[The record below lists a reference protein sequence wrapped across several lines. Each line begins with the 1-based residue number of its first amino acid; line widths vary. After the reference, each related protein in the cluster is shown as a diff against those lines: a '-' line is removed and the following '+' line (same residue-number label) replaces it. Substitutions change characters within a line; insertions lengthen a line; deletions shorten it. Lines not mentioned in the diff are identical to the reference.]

1 MALDSFTRRHFAWTA
16 AGWAAASSSP
26 ARGAADSRPNIVF
39 VIADDLRHDAL
50 GVTGSAVA
58 KTPHLDRLAA
68 EGARFTNFFCVTPL
82 CSPSRASFL
91 TGLYAHTHRVIN
103 NDKIGLTEISHTL
116 MTWPRLLRE
125 SGYETAYVGKWHMGL
140 DDSRR
145 PGFDHWVS
153 FKGQGV
159 YIDPVVNY
167 NGESRQLR
175 GYMTDYLN
183 QEAVNFVRR
192 KHARPFVLY
201 VSHKAVHIP
210 YLPAPRHDKLYS
222 DLPFELPAPPPGDL
236 EGKPML
242 TREIKEKVDVLRIE
256 GATPEP
262 PEPRRGRGRTP
273 DAVYK
278 DQLRCLSSVD
288 EGIGML
294 RHALADTGQL
304 DNTMF
309 IFTGDNGYLMGEH
322 GLFDNK
328 RLAYEPSIRL
338 PFLLRYPKLVKPG
351 TVRDHLMLNIDVM
364 PSMLELAGVQWP
376 EKVHGRSFLPFLRD
390 PSHPWRDSFLA
401 EYFLEKVGNRFP
413 DWQAVRTRQ
422 WKYIHYPTLNGMDEL
437 YNLAEDPKEL
447 ENRIQ
452 NPAAA
457 STLKELRELLRKH
470 LRDSS

>member
-1 MALDSFTRRHFAWTA
+1 MHRRAFLA
-16 AGWAAASSSP
+16 ASLAAAAP
-26 ARGAADSRPNIVF
+26 PPPTRPNIVF

-50 GVTGSAVA
+50 AATGSKIAQ
-58 KTPHLDRLAA
+58 TPNLDRLAA
-68 EGARFTNFFCVTPL
+68 EGARFSNFFCATPL

-91 TGLYAHTHRVIN
+91 TGLYPHSHRVIN
-103 NDKIGLTEISHTL
+103 NDKTGLTEISHTL

-125 SGYETAYVGKWHMGL
+125 SGYETAFIGKWHMGL

-153 FKGQGV
+153 FKGQGI

-183 QEAVNFVRR
+183 QEAAAFVRR
-192 KHARPFVLY
+192 KHSRPFVLY

-210 YLPAPRHDKLYS
+210 YLPAPRHDKLYAG
-222 DLPFELPAPPPGDL
+222 LPPFQLTPPPPGDL

-242 TREIKEKVDVLRIE
+242 TRKIGQRIDTLRIE

-262 PEPRRGRGRTP
+262 AESRRGRPRTP
-273 DAVYK
+273 DAVFK
-278 DQLRCLSSVD
+278 DQLRCLASVD

-294 RHALADTGQL
+294 RQALAATAQL
-304 DNTMF
+304 DNTVF

-328 RLAYEPSIRL
+328 RVAYEPSIRI

-351 TVRDHLMLNIDVM
+351 AVFDHLTLNIDVM
-364 PSMLELAGVQWP
+364 PTMLELARITWP
-376 EKVHGRSFLPFLRD
+376 DKLHGRSFLPLLKD
-390 PSHPWRDSFLA
+390 PQAPWRDSFFC
-401 EYFLEKVGNRFP
+401 EYFQEKAGIRFP
-413 DWQAVRTRQ
+413 DWQAVRTRH
-422 WKYIHYPTLNGMDEL
+422 WKYIHYTTLENMDEL
-437 YNLAEDPKEL
+437 YHLAEDPAEL
-447 ENRIQ
+447 RNRIHD
-452 NPAAA
+452 PAAA
-457 STLKELRELLRKH
+457 STLHELRQLLRQH
-470 LRDSS
+470 LQD

>member
-1 MALDSFTRRHFAWTA
+1 MDRRTFCA
-16 AGWAAASSSP
+16 AGLGAAASP
-26 ARGAADSRPNIVF
+26 VTAADSRPNIVF

-50 GVTGSAVA
+50 GVTGSKFA

-68 EGARFTNFFCVTPL
+68 EGARFTNFFCATPL

-125 SGYETAYVGKWHMGL
+125 SGYETAFVGKWHMGL

-183 QEAVNFVRR
+183 QEAVNYVRR
-192 KHARPFVLY
+192 KHSRPFVLY

-210 YLPAPRHDKLYS
+210 YLPAMRHDKLHA
-222 DLPFELPAPPPGDL
+222 ELPAFELKPPPPGDL

-242 TREIKEKVDVLRIE
+242 TRKLEERVDVLRIE

-262 PEPRRGRGRTP
+262 AEPRRGRGRTP
-273 DAVYK
+273 DAVFK
-278 DQLRCLSSVD
+278 DQLRCLASVD
-288 EGIGML
+288 DGIGML
-294 RHALADTGQL
+294 RKALAETGQL

-351 TVRDHLMLNIDVM
+351 VVRDHLTLNIDVM
-364 PSMLELAGVQWP
+364 PTMLALAGVEWP
-376 EKVHGRSFLPFLRD
+376 EKVHGRSFLPILKD
-390 PSHPWRDSFLA
+390 PQSPWRDSFLT
-401 EYFLEKVGNRFP
+401 EYFLEKVGVRFP

-422 WKYIHYPTLNGMDEL
+422 WKYIHYPTLQGMDEL
-437 YNLAEDPKEL
+437 YHLAEDPEEL
-447 ENRIQ
+447 RNRIQ
-452 NPAAA
+452 DPAAA
-457 STLKELRELLRKH
+457 STLQELRQLLRKH
-470 LRDSS
+470 LKESS

>member
-1 MALDSFTRRHFAWTA
+1 MNRRTFCGAL
-16 AGWAAASSSP
+16 AGSALAAAET
-26 ARGAADSRPNIVF
+26 RPNVVF

-50 GVTGSAVA
+50 GATGSKVA
-58 KTPHLDRLAA
+58 RTPHLDRLAA
-68 EGARFTNFFCVTPL
+68 EGAIFRNFFCATPL

-125 SGYETAYVGKWHMGL
+125 SGYETAFVGKWHMGL

-145 PGFDHWVS
+145 PGWDHWVS
-153 FKGQGV
+153 FKGQGI

-175 GYMTDYLN
+175 GYMTDFLN
-183 QEAVNFVRR
+183 TEAVRFVKQ
-192 KHARPFVLY
+192 KHSRPFVLY
-201 VSHKAVHIP
+201 VAHKAVHIP
-210 YLPAPRHDKLYS
+210 YLPSPRHEKLFS
-222 DLPFELPAPPPGDL
+222 DLPPFELTKPPAGDL

-242 TREIKEKVDVLRIE
+242 TRKVQEKVDVLRIE

-262 PEPRRGRGRTP
+262 AESRRGRGRTP

-278 DQLRCLSSVD
+278 DQLRCLAAVD
-288 EGIGML
+288 DGIGML
-294 RHALADTGQL
+294 RQALAESGQL
-304 DNTMF
+304 ENTIF

-351 TVRDHLMLNIDVM
+351 SVREQLTLNIDVF
-364 PSMLELAGVQWP
+364 PTMLELAGVKWP
-376 EKVHGRSFLPFLRD
+376 DKVHGRSFVNVLKD
-390 PSHPWRDSFLA
+390 PAAPGRDSFLC
-401 EYFLEKVGNRFP
+401 EYFLEKVGVRFP
-413 DWQAVRTRQ
+413 DWQGVRTRT
-422 WKYIHYPTLNGMDEL
+422 WKYIHYPTLEGMDEL
-437 YNLAEDPKEL
+437 YDLARDPQEL
-447 ENRIQ
+447 RNRIADPENAPVLEEMRQ
-452 NPAAA
+452 
-457 STLKELRELLRKH
+457 LLRKH
-470 LRDSS
+470 LKESS

>member
-1 MALDSFTRRHFAWTA
+1 MDRRKFCAA
-16 AGWAAASSSP
+16 AGGAVASAAW
-26 ARGAADSRPNIVF
+26 GADARPNIVF

-50 GVTGSAVA
+50 GVTGSRFA

-68 EGARFTNFFCVTPL
+68 EGGRFTNFFCATPL

-159 YIDPVVNY
+159 YIDGVVNH
-167 NGESRQLR
+167 NGDSRQLR
-175 GYMTDYLN
+175 GYMTDYIN
-183 QEAVNFVRR
+183 QEAAQFVRR
-192 KHARPFVLY
+192 KHSRPFVLY
-201 VSHKAVHIP
+201 VAHKAVHIP
-210 YLPAPRHDKLYS
+210 YLPAPRHEKLYEE
-222 DLPFELPAPPPGDL
+222 LPPFELKPPPAGDL

-242 TREIKEKVDVLRIE
+242 TRKLEQRVDVLRME

-262 PEPRRGRGRTP
+262 AEPRRGRPRTP
-273 DAVYK
+273 DAVFK
-278 DQLRCLSSVD
+278 DQLRCLAAVD
-288 EGIGML
+288 DGIGML
-294 RHALADTGQL
+294 RQALAETGQL

-309 IFTGDNGYLMGEH
+309 VFTGDNGYLMGEH

-338 PFLLRYPKLVKPG
+338 PFLLRYPKLVKAG
-351 TVRDHLMLNIDVM
+351 TVRDHLALNIDVF
-364 PSMLELAGVQWP
+364 PTMLELAGVKWP
-376 EKVHGRSFLPFLRD
+376 EKVHGRSMLPILRD
-390 PSHPWRDSFLA
+390 PQSSWRDSFLT
-401 EYFLEKVGNRFP
+401 EYFLEKVGPRFT

-422 WKYIHYPTLNGMDEL
+422 WKYIHYPTLEGMDEL
-437 YNLAEDPKEL
+437 YHLAEDPEEL
-447 ENRIQ
+447 RNRIKD
-452 NPAAA
+452 PDAG
-457 STLKELRELLRKH
+457 STLEEMRQLLRKH
-470 LRDSS
+470 LKESS

>member
-1 MALDSFTRRHFAWTA
+1 MDRRTFCA
-16 AGWAAASSSP
+16 ATLGAAATS
-26 ARGAADSRPNIVF
+26 ALAADTRPNIVF

-50 GVTGSAVA
+50 GCTGSKVA
-58 KTPHLDRLAA
+58 RTPHLDRLAA
-68 EGARFTNFFCVTPL
+68 EGARFTNFFCATPL

-125 SGYETAYVGKWHMGL
+125 SGYETAFVGKWHMGL

-192 KHARPFVLY
+192 KHSRPFVLY

-210 YLPAPRHDKLYS
+210 YLPAPRHDKLHAEF
-222 DLPFELPAPPPGDL
+222 PAFELKPPPPGDL

-242 TREIKEKVDVLRIE
+242 TRKVEERVDVLRIE

-262 PEPRRGRGRTP
+262 AEPRRGRGRTP

-278 DQLRCLSSVD
+278 DQLRCLASVD
-288 EGIGML
+288 EGIGTL
-294 RHALADTGQL
+294 RQALADTGQL

-351 TVRDHLMLNIDVM
+351 TVRDHLTLNIDVM
-364 PSMLELAGVQWP
+364 PTMIELAGVQWP
-376 EKVHGRSFLPFLRD
+376 EKVHGRSFLPVLRD
-390 PSHPWRDSFLA
+390 PQDPWRDSFLT
-401 EYFLEKVGNRFP
+401 EYFLEKVGVRFP

-422 WKYIHYPTLNGMDEL
+422 WKYIHYPTLKGMDEL
-437 YNLAEDPKEL
+437 YHLAEDPEEL
-447 ENRIQ
+447 RNCIQ
-452 NPAAA
+452 DPVAA
-457 STLKELRELLRKH
+457 STLEELRQLLRKH
-470 LRDSS
+470 LKESS